1 MVSFFGLGLLGI
13 SLLALLSPT
22 VAGSLNSFDD
32 SSLPD
37 ERPVDAPVNMKL
49 PPGFPADV
57 PASTTFTLPPTAE
70 AILPAGASGDSG
82 ASATL
87 SWEPA
92 VRTEPGNRRISP
104 YVKDIPGSPVTTGTP
119 EICTPM
125 TCTQSYFNQ
134 EVVSTDKCNFIYEST
149 SWRCSKSTAYTSK
162 CLDYAKPLTDC
173 LYYGTEV
180 PVGSWVEPGPFAVFG
195 GSGKTLYD
203 TVTPRV
209 TLHCVSP
216 SPNASPTCTSWCS
229 YSTKLPPNDI
239 SICSED
245 KKLGCFRTTS
255 TCVESLPACLYKMY
269 DSAGRIMCVP
279 PTMPVG
285 GCSTATYYSPSA
297 VHSGITDYL
306 TTSICSYPGQSMPS
320 CFIYNLIGTLGCI
333 PFSKAT
339 EVPSTV
345 VSTTVPATTASSS
358 TSITKA
364 LSCAYGTTTFPFTW
378 KICSGLSC
386 ATSSSVATQCK
397 EIVTSKTHSESWSPP
412 SSSSSSSQAPSISTD
427 PTRTQS
433 ATVTPTFRPDN
444 QKFQI
449 FLDEPTKGFLSRLAA
464 TYCQGQ
470 WCENALI
477 HSEIMTHLHLNGFTA
492 DRIRGWN
499 LDNTNEH
506 VLEDNNATEWWAT
519 NAMADYVAQEYTH
532 NRPLS
537 DTIIIDEM
545 LQGLESEKL
554 AEYNEDESPTTSTAT
569 VPEAPTL
576 TPACQLSSGE
586 PMASAD
592 VMALAS
598 ALEWRFGQMVMKPK
612 PTLSCVN
619 FVVDVARLGCLCN
632 MSTTTGTFSHSTR
645 TYTTTEGGSASV
657 TTDVCGGYTTW
668 PKISTRSLT
677 PNPTISPIPIETMR
691 CETAEVGWLSPSYDK
706 CANAFCSAAVIGQ
719 WYARDPEMHGKLR
732 WRCPI
737 PGTETYPRN
746 RGLVFL
752 IHFEDKACPP
762 GRPHDVE
769 FENQE
774 TTDYDISDETCMET
788 FTRLKSCKFAMKKDG
803 KYYFTGGGVYS
814 ECLWWRAYWPGR
826 EHDTP
831 GLEKLAGEMD
841 EFQMNLTRHADEE
854 YWRLT
859 DAEQH
864 WANGTARLASDGSIN
879 LMNGTRGNATS
890 TDLVTFTKASAE
902 NDLNE
907 RV

>member
-1 MVSFFGLGLLGI
+1 MVSFGLGLLGT

-22 VAGSLNSFDD
+22 VAGSLDSFDD

-37 ERPVDAPVNMKL
+37 DRPVGASVNAKL
-49 PPGFPADV
+49 PPGFPTDV

-180 PVGSWVEPGPFAVFG
+180 SVGSWVEPGPFAVFG
-195 GSGKTLYD
+195 APGKTLYD
-203 TVTPRV
+203 TVTPR
-209 TLHCVSP
+209 
-216 SPNASPTCTSWCS
+216 
-229 YSTKLPPNDI
+229 
-239 SICSED
+239 
-245 KKLGCFRTTS
+245 
-255 TCVESLPACLYKMY
+255 
-269 DSAGRIMCVP
+269 
-279 PTMPVG
+279 
-285 GCSTATYYSPSA
+285 
-297 VHSGITDYL
+297 
-306 TTSICSYPGQSMPS
+306 
-320 CFIYNLIGTLGCI
+320 
-333 PFSKAT
+333 
-339 EVPSTV
+339 
-345 VSTTVPATTASSS
+345 
-358 TSITKA
+358 
-364 LSCAYGTTTFPFTW
+364 
-378 KICSGLSC
+378 
-386 ATSSSVATQCK
+386 
-397 EIVTSKTHSESWSPP
+397 
-412 SSSSSSSQAPSISTD
+412 
-427 PTRTQS
+427 S

-499 LDNTNEH
+499 LDNTNEY

-519 NAMADYVAQEYTH
+519 NAMADYVAQEYIH

-537 DTIIIDEM
+537 NTIIIDEM

-592 VMALAS
+592 VVALAS

-619 FVVDVARLGCLCN
+619 FVIDVARLGCLCN

-645 TYTTTEGGSASV
+645 TYTTTERGSASV
-657 TTDVCGGYTTW
+657 VTDVCGGYTTW

-677 PNPTISPIPIETMR
+677 PNPTISPIPLETMR

-752 IHFEDKACPP
+752 IHFEDRACPP

-769 FENQE
+769 FENEE
-774 TTDYDISDETCMET
+774 TADYDISDETCMET

-814 ECLWWRAYWPGR
+814 QCLWWRAYWPGR

-831 GLEKLAGEMD
+831 GLEKLAGDMD

-864 WANGTARLASDGSIN
+864 WANGTARLASDESIN

-890 TDLVTFTKASAE
+890 TDLVTSTKAAAE
-902 NDLNE
+902 NDMNE